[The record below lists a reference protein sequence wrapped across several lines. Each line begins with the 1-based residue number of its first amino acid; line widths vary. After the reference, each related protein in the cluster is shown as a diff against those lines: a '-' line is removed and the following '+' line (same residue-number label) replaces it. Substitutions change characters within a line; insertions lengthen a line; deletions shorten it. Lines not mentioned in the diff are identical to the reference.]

1 MAYISIDST
10 VNSYSAEDYIQQE
23 PENLEDISE
32 QIIIGESMANIG
44 AYIPFIIML
53 GASIFVFTLCVK
65 EISNIKNAP
74 PRPPK
79 DPSYNDN
86 INW

>member
-1 MAYISIDST
+1 
-10 VNSYSAEDYIQQE
+10 
-23 PENLEDISE
+23 
-32 QIIIGESMANIG
+32 
-44 AYIPFIIML
+44 L